1 MSKISLALPAWAPP
15 LFVAQRL
22 LNSLTKLGLMMLVLL
37 ASACS
42 QAQSRESSAA
52 NVTGVNHTSANI
64 NSFTVNGAGGP
75 NIGPFHNGSGKQQ
88 CCVML
93 PDKWYPGMQAKIE
106 WETDPEPYAELP
118 PLGTDAYRAAYAK
131 HAANYQQHTT
141 VVDIPQ
147 YQQACAL
154 VIHFLVCN
162 QIKVTTACSGYGQP
176 NYPIKEPL
184 HMKEPVKC
192 PK

>member
-42 QAQSRESSAA
+42 QANSEEYSGA
-52 NVTGVNHTSANI
+52 NIAGINHTLQGI
-64 NSFTVNGAGGP
+64 NHFSVNGYGGSL
-75 NIGPFHNGSGKQQ
+75 SGNT

-93 PDKWYPGMQAKIE
+93 PDKWYQGMQAKIE

-131 HAANYQQHTT
+131 HAANYQQHST

-147 YQQACAL
+147 YNQACAL
-154 VIHFLVCN
+154 VVHFLVCN
-162 QIKVTTACSGYGQP
+162 QVKITTSCSGYGQP
-176 NYPIKEPL
+176 DYPIKEPL
-184 HMKEPVKC
+184 NMKEPASC

>member
-15 LFVAQRL
+15 LFAAQRL
-22 LNSLTKLGLMMLVLL
+22 LHSLTKLGLMMLVLL

-42 QAQSRESSAA
+42 QANSDEYSGA
-52 NVTGVNHTSANI
+52 NLAGINHTLQGI
-64 NSFTVNGAGGP
+64 NHFSVNGYGGGLTG
-75 NIGPFHNGSGKQQ
+75 NT

-131 HAANYQQHTT
+131 HAANYQQHSV

-147 YQQACAL
+147 YDHACAF
-154 VIHFLVCN
+154 VVHFLVCH
-162 QIKVTTACSGYGQP
+162 QVKVTTSCSGYGQP
-176 NYPIKEPL
+176 DYPIKEPL
-184 HMKEPVKC
+184 NMKEPATC